1 MVRPYAGEAVR
12 VDVVRSA
19 RQIPEHNLKQGQPT
33 GHLALPDCCEPSRLP
48 SGCPCRA
55 KLLGCGIGTA
65 HIRKGGTRTHPGPQ
79 RERQHRRNDCLFL
92 HQSML
97 TIFPGGAHFGY
108 VLGGHKNVR
117 FMKERVAIFRLPFR
131 MKEKSSF
138 NPGGPG
144 GPKD

>member
-1 MVRPYAGEAVR
+1 MVWPYTGEAVR
-12 VDVVRSA
+12 VDVVWSA

-33 GHLALPDCCEPSRLP
+33 GHLALPDHCEPSRLP
-48 SGCPCRA
+48 SGCPRRA

-79 RERQHRRNDCLFL
+79 GERQHRRNDCLFL
-92 HQSML
+92 HQVCADHLSGRCPL
-97 TIFPGGAHFGY
+97 GY

-131 MKEKSSF
+131 MKQKSSF